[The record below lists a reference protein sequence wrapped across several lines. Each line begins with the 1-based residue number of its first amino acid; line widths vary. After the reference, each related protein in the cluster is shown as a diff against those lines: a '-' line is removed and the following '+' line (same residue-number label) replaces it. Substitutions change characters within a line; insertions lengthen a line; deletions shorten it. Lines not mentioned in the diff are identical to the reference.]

1 MASRSWRRVISS
13 TAMTCGFMARSTMG
27 MPMALG
33 QPSSTSVRLPTSI
46 CGTPPHMTATSP
58 RSSSNAT
65 RRTGH
70 PSPSEMQRTRSRS
83 SVVFPPPG
91 GESSSVLKN
100 RPPRNKDGANVRPM
114 PVFSR
119 PIRSTAEES
128 CRMPVFSSPL
138 MTAVP
143 HSPSRKPPRTDKYPW
158 RMVSAA
164 A

>member
-1 MASRSWRRVISS
+1 
-13 TAMTCGFMARSTMG
+13 MARSTMG
-27 MPMALG
+27 MPSALG

-46 CGTPPHMTATSP
+46 WGMPPHMTATSP
-58 RSSSNAT
+58 RSSRSAT
-65 RRTGH
+65 RRSGQ
-70 PSPSEMQRTRSRS
+70 PSPSERQRTRSRS

-91 GESSSVLKN
+91 GESSSVLEN
-100 RPPRNKDGANVRPM
+100 RPFLKSAGTSVRPM

-143 HSPSRKPPRTDKYPW
+143 QIPNRKPPRTDKYPC